1 MSQAQTGDGLDL
13 ERVGAAAVATIARPS
28 RRNALD
34 QAMQARFAAWYP
46 RLARD
51 PMVYCA
57 VLRSS
62 VSGVFSV
69 GGDVRELID
78 LATRDIAAA
87 RAAMADEIRLFWLHE
102 CFSKPTVSL
111 IDGTVMGS
119 GVGITLYGTHRV
131 AGERFAFS
139 MPEAAI
145 GFFPDA
151 GVSHAFAR
159 MPGAIGV
166 YLGLTGATVS
176 AGDAFALGL
185 VTHVIPA
192 AAFDG
197 IVRAL
202 ADADPVDPL
211 LDGLN
216 VEPSASQLL
225 SDADRI
231 ARYFDAPSVA
241 AIVAGL
247 EAASNADR
255 EWATAVLE
263 NLRRRSPLALCLT
276 HRAIRE
282 AASLDIRATLAQDYR
297 IGARLVAEADFRE
310 GVRAMLIDKDR
321 SPRWR
326 HARIEDVTEA
336 EVAAFF
342 ASLGDGELAL
352 PDRSAMQSARI

>member
-1 MSQAQTGDGLDL
+1 MSEAHTVEGLQL

-34 QAMQARFAAWYP
+34 HAMQMRFAAWYP
-46 RLARD
+46 GLARD

-62 VSGVFSV
+62 VPGVFSV
-69 GGDVRELID
+69 GGDVRELIG
-78 LATRDIAAA
+78 LATGDLAAA
-87 RAAMADEIRLFWLHE
+87 RAAMADEIRLFWLQE

-131 AGERFAFS
+131 AGDRYAFS
-139 MPEAAI
+139 MPETAI

-151 GVSHAFAR
+151 GMSHAFAR
-159 MPGAIGV
+159 MPGSIGV
-166 YLGLTGATVS
+166 YLGLTGATVT
-176 AGDAFALGL
+176 AGDALALGL
-185 VTHVIPA
+185 VTHVVPV

-197 IVRAL
+197 IVRSL

-211 LDGLN
+211 LDGLQI
-216 VEPSASQLL
+216 EPSATPLL
-225 SDADRI
+225 SDAGRI

-241 AIVAGL
+241 AIAARL
-247 EAASNADR
+247 EAASHADR
-255 EWATAVLE
+255 EWATSVLDA
-263 NLRRRSPLALCLT
+263 LRRRSPLALCLT

-297 IGARLVAEADFRE
+297 IGARLVASDDFRE
-310 GVRAMLIDKDR
+310 G
-321 SPRWR
+321 
-326 HARIEDVTEA
+326 
-336 EVAAFF
+336 VAAFF
-342 ASLGDGELAL
+342 ASLAEGELDL
-352 PDRSAMQSARI
+352 PDRTAMQSARG

>member
-1 MSQAQTGDGLDL
+1 MSEAHTVEGLHL

-34 QAMQARFAAWYP
+34 QAMQASLAAWYP
-46 RLARD
+46 GLARD
-51 PMVYCA
+51 PMIYCA
-57 VLRSS
+57 VLRSQ
-62 VSGVFSV
+62 VPGIFSV

-102 CFSKPTVSL
+102 CFSKPTVSMV
-111 IDGTVMGS
+111 DGTVMGS

-131 AGERFAFS
+131 AGEHYAFS
-139 MPEAAI
+139 MPETAI

-151 GVSHAFAR
+151 GVSHVFAR

-166 YLGLTGATVS
+166 YLGLTGATVT
-176 AGDAFALGL
+176 AGDALALGL

-216 VEPSASQLL
+216 VEPSATPLL
-225 SDADRI
+225 SDVDRI
-231 ARYFDAPSVA
+231 TRHFDAPSVA
-241 AIVAGL
+241 AIVARL
-247 EAASNADR
+247 EAASGADR
-255 EWATAVLE
+255 DWATSVLE
-263 NLRRRSPLALCLT
+263 ILRRRSPLALCLT

-282 AASLDIRATLAQDYR
+282 AASLDIRTTLAQDYR
-297 IGARLVAEADFRE
+297 IGARLVASADFRE
-310 GVRAMLIDKDR
+310 GVRAVLIDKDR
-321 SPRWR
+321 SPRWQ

-336 EVAAFF
+336 EVDSFF
-342 ASLGDGELAL
+342 ASLGEGELAL
-352 PDRSAMQSARI
+352 RDRSAMQSARV